1 MLSGLGVRVSVSADE
16 PSTDNWLMKTL
27 SRIVRVL
34 KYPTYKQ
41 LAVERALMA
50 SAGNVMM
57 GAGNLHAVVLGAV
70 HIPGTFVS

>member
-16 PSTDNWLMKTL
+16 PSTDNWLMKAL

-41 LAVERALMA
+41 LAVERALIA
-50 SAGNVMM
+50 SAGNIMM
-57 GAGNLHAVVLGAV
+57 GVGNLHAVGLGAV
-70 HIPGTFVS
+70 HIPGTLVS